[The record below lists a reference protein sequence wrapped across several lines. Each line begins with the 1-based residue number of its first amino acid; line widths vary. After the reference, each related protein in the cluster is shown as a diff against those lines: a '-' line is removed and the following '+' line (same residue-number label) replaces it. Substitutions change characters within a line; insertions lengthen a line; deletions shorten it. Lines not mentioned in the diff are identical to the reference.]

1 MEGRSSTPNPE
12 KSPALSRAGSSTSLR
27 SRASKRQHGGCSS
40 LNGSQ
45 GNLTATELMCPVC
58 FELLEEAHITRCGH
72 TFCYRCI
79 AKSLESSG
87 RCPKCSFVV
96 GGIDQVC
103 RLIPPVVIFTNG
115 RCRLGFPQFPAQR
128 PGCQAQSV
136 RCGCTSV
143 GQRWRRRDSFEG
155 IRDH

>member
-103 RLIPPVVIFTNG
+103 HFLSTRVLYANNRSLIGV
-115 RCRLGFPQFPAQR
+115 PQFPAQR

-136 RCGCTSV
+136 CSGRASV
-143 GQRWRRRDSFEG
+143 GQCWR
-155 IRDH
+155 

>member
-103 RLIPPVVIFTNG
+103 KYFHLTKALSTDDQSL
-115 RCRLGFPQFPAQR
+115 LGLPQFPAQR

-136 RCGCTSV
+136 CCCFTSV
-143 GQRWRRRDSFEG
+143 S
-155 IRDH
+155 